1 MNMVISGRIGNKEI
15 AAEHLDNFMTHVKEN
30 DWTSN
35 NIYKTAKVCDIRPT
49 FIKPQSEGKELY
61 QPKSIDF
68 SVFAIEE
75 NKYLANFQQY
85 KSDIED
91 RKKQLLDKIEI
102 KRKDF
107 IVNYFPNDLK
117 DTDDK
122 KAIINQLKFSKAKV
136 IQNSNLSTKLGNY
149 LNYLNNS
156 QQNFNNTFNYN
167 FQK

>member
-1 MNMVISGRIGNKEI
+1 MNSMVITGRIGNKDI
-15 AAEHLDNFMTHVKEN
+15 ATESLNNFMSSVKEFE
-30 DWTSN
+30 WTNN
-35 NIYKTAKVCDIRPT
+35 NIYKSAKVCDIRPT
-49 FIKPQSEGKELY
+49 FVKPNDGNVHY
-61 QPKSIDF
+61 QPKQINFDMF
-68 SVFAIEE
+68 LIEE

-91 RKKQLLDKIEI
+91 RKKQLTDKIEI

-107 IVNYFPNDLK
+107 IANYFPNDLNEG
-117 DTDDK
+117 DDK

-149 LNYLNNS
+149 LSYLNNS
-156 QQNFNNTFNYN
+156 QQNFNDTFNYN